1 MTQIRTASAPIRILL
16 VDDDPAEHMLL
27 SRKLSTIA
35 EPSIVLD
42 FVAAIGDAVHHV
54 QANAIDI
61 ILLDNHLVPNND
73 FRETAPRLREAG
85 YTGPIG
91 IISSDITGSYFQSF
105 PEYGADFRIGK
116 DEIDGQAIVFILEE
130 FLKNT
135 LPEECN
141 DDTL

>member
-1 MTQIRTASAPIRILL
+1 MTVNRPANSSIRILL
-16 VDDDPAEHMLL
+16 VDDDPAEHILL
-27 SRKLSTIA
+27 SRKLSAIS
-35 EPSIVLD
+35 EPKIDLD
-42 FVAAIGDAVHHV
+42 FVDGIEAAVRHV
-54 QANAIDI
+54 QTTAIDI

-116 DEIDGQAIVFILEE
+116 DEIDGKAISFILEE
-130 FLKNT
+130 FLKNM
-135 LPEECN
+135 LPDECN

>member
-1 MTQIRTASAPIRILL
+1 MTQLRTANAPIRILL

-27 SRKLSTIA
+27 SRKFSGIA
-35 EPSIVLD
+35 EPTITLD
-42 FVAAIGDAVHHV
+42 FVDGIGEAVRHV

-91 IISSDITGSYFQSF
+91 IISSDISGSYFQSF
-105 PEYGADFRIGK
+105 PDYGADFRIGK
-116 DEIDGQAIVFILEE
+116 DEIDGQAISFILEE
-130 FLKNT
+130 FLRNM

-141 DDTL
+141 EDTL